1 MSDWGNHNGSVR
13 YLSSTSTTIEHKKKS
28 KCIESSWMTVNSNWS
43 LMDNSCFKW
52 NVFNK
57 GSWHLKII
65 RIWFIY
71 QKVRFIKDVLLFTRN
86 IYRRCKIYWTNT
98 FSAKLQFKQYKL
110 APISH
115 NQKREIYYSVDIFL
129 ALSVCFTSNI
139 NGFNNWCPRAFLFS
153 ILSFLL
159 FFLVAFFE
167 WLNNILWN
175 MLNTFSFILILSLFF
190 KKTQVCNYYWF
201 LLLKEYWNTTV
212 TTITR

>member
-13 YLSSTSTTIEHKKKS
+13 YLSSMSTTIEQKKKS

-71 QKVRFIKDVLLFTRN
+71 QKVRFVKDVLLFTRN
-86 IYRRCKIYWTNT
+86 FYRSWKIYRTNT
-98 FSAKLQFKQYKL
+98 SLPSCNLNNTNWLPYL
-110 APISH
+110 VT
-115 NQKREIYYSVDIFL
+115 KREKFIIWLISFSL
-129 ALSVCFTSNI
+129 W
-139 NGFNNWCPRAFLFS
+139 GFVSLQVLTDSIIDVQEHSLFS

-159 FFLVAFFE
+159 F
-167 WLNNILWN
+167 
-175 MLNTFSFILILSLFF
+175 S
-190 KKTQVCNYYWF
+190 
-201 LLLKEYWNTTV
+201 
-212 TTITR
+212 